1 MRFDFAAVREGLK
14 ALGRRLLVPGVIFAA
29 VVLLQVAAS
38 FAPRLV
44 EQYYSRGLYP
54 RILRAASL
62 PGRLAGFSVAEL
74 FLSLLLVALAAWLA
88 WHIHRLVRR
97 RQSVRGLLAS
107 AFVRACWVASVLA
120 AVFMPLFGLNYLR
133 PPLAETL
140 RLERREPDAREAEAI
155 SRAIIEGVNRNFAE
169 SGAAATADEGSR
181 LPLTRPELFTVLEEA
196 FAAERLL
203 QGVSAEGGAVPP
215 KPVYFSGLLSRLG
228 TSGVYSPFTGEPHFN
243 AIMPDA
249 DLPFTV
255 AHEMAH
261 QRGFARESEASFV
274 AFLVCT
280 KSSHPY
286 VRYSGYLGALRV
298 LSVLRRLAP
307 ERYAPVAALLG
318 EGPRADLR
326 AGTAFWTRYGGKL
339 ARMSRRV
346 NNAYLRANRVRS
358 GVRNYGEAVALVVGY
373 YLTHGLAPQPV
384 ADSAPRSYP

>member
-1 MRFDFAAVREGLK
+1 
-14 ALGRRLLVPGVIFAA
+14 
-29 VVLLQVAAS
+29 
-38 FAPRLV
+38 
-44 EQYYSRGLYP
+44 
-54 RILRAASL
+54 
-62 PGRLAGFSVAEL
+62 
-74 FLSLLLVALAAWLA
+74 
-88 WHIHRLVRR
+88 
-97 RQSVRGLLAS
+97 
-107 AFVRACWVASVLA
+107 
-120 AVFMPLFGLNYLR
+120 MPLFGLNYLR

-140 RLERREPDAREAEAI
+140 RLERREPDAREAETI

-181 LPLTRPELFTVLEEA
+181 LPLTRPELFAVLEES

-203 QGVSAEGGAVPP
+203 QGVSAEGAAAPP

-228 TSGVYSPFTGEPHFN
+228 TSGVYSPFTGEPHYN

-326 AGTAFWTRYGGKL
+326 AGDAFWTPL
-339 ARMSRRV
+339 RRET
-346 NNAYLRANRVRS
+346 RPRV
-358 GVRNYGEAVALVVGY
+358 
-373 YLTHGLAPQPV
+373 
-384 ADSAPRSYP
+384 APRQQRLPARQPRPLGRAQLRRGRRARRRLLPEPRSRAAAGCGFRRALLSLNRSPPHFDEQRK